1 MALNNLKGGRKMKA
15 VVVVLMGVLLSVGVC
30 SFAVDERKEI
40 SMENAM
46 KALCGTWTN
55 PGGEGSDKDIY
66 YSDGTFELY
75 DTVESLA
82 PFAKEKYKILD
93 AWTDND
99 GNIWI
104 FSERTFVYSKYALYK
119 ISDAGAVIEIAPLF
133 DNKNLDGVDIENMT
147 FPYKS
152 YRQ

>member
-1 MALNNLKGGRKMKA
+1 MKA
-15 VVVVLMGVLLSVGVC
+15 IIVILMGVLLSVGVC
-30 SFAVDERKEI
+30 SFAEDERKEI

-46 KALCGTWTN
+46 KTLCGTWTN
-55 PGGEGSDKDIY
+55 PGGAGADKDIY

-75 DTVESLA
+75 HFVESLA

-104 FSERTFVYSKYALYK
+104 FSERTFGYSKYALYK
-119 ISDAGAVIEIAPLF
+119 ISDAGTVKEIAPLF

-147 FPYKS
+147 FPYKR

>member
-1 MALNNLKGGRKMKA
+1 MKA
-15 VVVVLMGVLLSVGVC
+15 IIVILMGVLLSVGVC
-30 SFAVDERKEI
+30 SFAEDERKEI

-46 KALCGTWTN
+46 KTLCGTWTN
-55 PGGEGSDKDIY
+55 PGGAGADKDIY

-75 DTVESLA
+75 HSVESLA

-99 GNIWI
+99 GNSWI
-104 FSERTFVYSKYALYK
+104 FSERTFWYSKYALYK
-119 ISDAGAVIEIAPLF
+119 ISDAGTVKEIAPLF

>member
-1 MALNNLKGGRKMKA
+1 MKA
-15 VVVVLMGVLLSVGVC
+15 VVVILMGVLLSVGVC
-30 SFAVDERKEI
+30 SFAEDERKEI

-55 PGGEGSDKDIY
+55 PGGVGSDKDIY

-75 DTVESLA
+75 PKVESLA

-93 AWTDND
+93 TWTDND

-104 FSERTFVYSKYALYK
+104 FSERTFGYSKYALYK
-119 ISDAGAVIEIAPLF
+119 ISDASTVIEIAPLF
-133 DNKNLDGVDIENMT
+133 DNKNLDEIDIENIT
-147 FPYKS
+147 FSFKMH
-152 YRQ
+152 R